1 MDSLYLIMVIKRLNL
16 RNRLCI
22 DRYMASSILA
32 CYSCILTPDLPIVVD
47 LLVLKFEIGAI
58 RSKIETPSN
67 PSTLSPP
74 SDRSKFDPAPFVL
87 CPTFLVC
94 LILSDHVRCIFRSQF
109 GFPKRWSTTHIVP
122 RTFQSQLSMIYWYHT
137 FMFIDDICK
146 VNLLIAST
154 YFHLT
159 SYDLIYG

>member
-1 MDSLYLIMVIKRLNL
+1 MAIKPLNL
-16 RNRLCI
+16 QNRSCI
-22 DRYMASSILA
+22 DRDMASSILA
-32 CYSCILTPDLPIVVD
+32 CYWCILTPDLPIVVD

-58 RSKIETPSN
+58 WSKIETPSN

-74 SDRSKFDPAPFVL
+74 SDCLKFDPAPFVF
-87 CPTFLVC
+87 CPTFIVC
-94 LILSDHVRCIFRSQF
+94 LMLSDHVRFI
-109 GFPKRWSTTHIVP
+109 
-122 RTFQSQLSMIYWYHT
+122 FQSQFDSPNDDGRHIPHTLQSRLSMIYWYHT

-159 SYDLIYG
+159 SDDLIYG